1 MSQNR
6 AQIKQ
11 INKKKKFVADGVFQ
25 AELHQFL
32 SRALAAA
39 GYAGIEIRVTPV
51 KTEIRIKATKI
62 QEVIGTDGNKIREL
76 TSFVQKRFN
85 YAKDSV
91 ELLVDKIQ
99 RKGLCAAA
107 QAESLKF
114 KLLSGIPV
122 RMGANSIIKGVI
134 KDGAKGCEVIISGKL
149 RQQRA
154 KSMKYKQGYL
164 ISSGQPR
171 SDYVDEAVRH
181 VFFKQGIMGVKV
193 KIMQDHDPTG
203 KFGVKIPFPDRVE
216 IREPKDDHDEE
227 ERRTGP
233 ASSTAQHE

>member
-1 MSQNR
+1 MSQGKP
-6 AQIKQ
+6 QIKQ
-11 INKKKKFVADGVFQ
+11 VNKKKKFVADGVFH

-32 SRALAAA
+32 GRALASA

-51 KTEIRIKATKI
+51 KTEVRIKATKI
-62 QEVIGTDGNKIREL
+62 QEVIGAEGLKIREL
-76 TSFVQKRFN
+76 TSLVQKRFN
-85 YAKDSV
+85 YAKDAV

-99 RKGLCAAA
+99 RKGTCAAA

-114 KLLSGIPV
+114 KLISGIPV
-122 RMGANSIIKGVI
+122 RMGANSIIKGVM
-134 KDGAKGCEVIISGKL
+134 KDGAKGCEIVISGKL

-154 KSMKYKQGYL
+154 KTMKYRQGYL

-171 SDYVDEAVRH
+171 NDYMDEATRH

-193 KIMQDHDPTG
+193 KIMLDYDPTG

-216 IREPKDDHDEE
+216 IREPKEDNEE
-227 ERRTGP
+227 EEKRGG
-233 ASSTAQHE
+233 QGEQL